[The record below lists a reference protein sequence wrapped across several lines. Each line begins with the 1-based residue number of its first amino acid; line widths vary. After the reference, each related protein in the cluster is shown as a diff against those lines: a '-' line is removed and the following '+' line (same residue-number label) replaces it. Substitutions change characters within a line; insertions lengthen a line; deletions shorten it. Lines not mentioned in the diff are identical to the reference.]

1 MTDDAALYYTEGDGT
16 RWRVYDAC
24 YGPPLAP
31 PHVRRLVPIS
41 DPRANTRYFVSGGGV
56 VRCAPLKRGESRA
69 TDDATLVRHFSAAG
83 FVSQS
88 PSSVAAKHP
97 R

>member
-1 MTDDAALYYTEGDGT
+1 MSDDPLLYYSDSDGT

-31 PHVRRLVPIS
+31 AHVRRIVPIS
-41 DPRANTRYFVSGGGV
+41 DPRANTCYFVSAGGV
-56 VRCAPLKRGESRA
+56 VRCAPLKRGEARA
-69 TDDATLVRHFSAAG
+69 TDDATLARHFSAAG
-83 FVSQS
+83 FVAQS
-88 PSSVAAKHP
+88 PSSIAAKHP